1 MCEAIMSKIRKTSLP
16 NPETAEEKGLS
27 MMAPPVISP
36 IQTHERR
43 FLYIQ

>member
-27 MMAPPVISP
+27 MMAPPVISL
-36 IQTHERR
+36 IQGLDR
-43 FLYIQ
+43 